1 MIYKY
6 KYLKFINFQLIIF
19 YFKSFNNSQKF
30 IVMNF
35 ILNFYKIHLFKI
47 VNYQIPD
54 IIYYLIKYFPNIII
68 KYIYFKI
75 NVEFKFKILEN

>member
-19 YFKSFNNSQKF
+19 YFKSFNNSQKY

-35 ILNFYKIHLFKI
+35 ILNFCKNLLFKI
-47 VNYQIPD
+47 INYQIPD

-75 NVEFKFKILEN
+75 NVEFKIKILEN